1 MSQNGPQTN
10 PAPSANT
17 YNEVFDKVLTT
28 DRTIPVVEY
37 KGALPRP
44 RRRPENTSLV
54 FDPERVSMSETVW
67 WKMNDPRY
75 SDVAKIK
82 FRKDVI
88 AYKEKDT
95 KIKSGLPDAL

>member
-37 KGALPRP
+37 KGALPKP
-44 RRRPENTSLV
+44 RAGLKIPAWCLTLSAFRSVLPLGEN
-54 FDPERVSMSETVW
+54 
-67 WKMNDPRY
+67 
-75 SDVAKIK
+75 
-82 FRKDVI
+82 
-88 AYKEKDT
+88 
-95 KIKSGLPDAL
+95 